1 MQGNLNHFEG
11 TDFPLLDK
19 GRVRHERDAWTPGHS
34 NPFVCFSVV
43 MTSEVEE
50 APPGVTNKAQ
60 EYDDDGGNM
69 NEYDEGRKGGKTERH
84 SRSRSDSRSR
94 RRRRSRRRSRS
105 QSRSKSKSSDSDS
118 RSRSR
123 SRRRRRSHSR
133 RRRDRSDSRDRYRK
147 DRHRRRHGDSEYRRQ
162 RYRYNDDGY
171 DRRGYKR
178 DRRRSPYDRRARDDR
193 QPVEDEAAQLDR
205 TMRTVQVYNLS
216 LKADERNLFEFFSK
230 AGPLVDIRI
239 IKDRASGRSK
249 GFAYVEYEKKD
260 SIVPALSLTGGLL
273 LGQAVMVKTS
283 EAEKNVA
290 WEAAQA
296 AKKQAAL
303 QDQGDSPLGR
313 VKLSNV
319 HPSLSEEFLKPI
331 FEPFGAVSQVQVD
344 RDDAGN
350 SKGNA
355 VIQFRN
361 HDDAVR
367 AVTELAGKIDIQ
379 GMVIGLQLEMPT
391 AGNAGENGVGEATAL
406 DERLDVE
413 ADDGGGFRLSAQSRV
428 ALMNRLAANAGIEV
442 PKMPTIGQGT
452 VETKRRDDVML
463 EQGVL
468 GPASPIPTLCLLLKN
483 AFDPSQESDPNWD
496 EEIAA
501 DIKEEC
507 SKFGQVLFVHVDKNS
522 KVRFV

>member
-1 MQGNLNHFEG
+1 MTEIEDVPSEMDGSAQG
-11 TDFPLLDK
+11 
-19 GRVRHERDAWTPGHS
+19 
-34 NPFVCFSVV
+34 
-43 MTSEVEE
+43 
-50 APPGVTNKAQ
+50 
-60 EYDDDGGNM
+60 YDVKGGNM
-69 NEYDEGRKGGKTERH
+69 KEYDEGRKSERH

-105 QSRSKSKSSDSDS
+105 ESRSKSKSSDGD
-118 RSRSR
+118 SRSR
-123 SRRRRRSHSR
+123 SRRRRRSH
-133 RRRDRSDSRDRYRK
+133 RRRDRSDSRDRYGR
-147 DRHRRRHGDSEYRRQ
+147 DRHLRRHEDSEYRRQ
-162 RYRYNDDGY
+162 RYRYDDDEY
-171 DRRGYKR
+171 DRRGHRR
-178 DRRRSPYDRRARDDR
+178 DRRRSPYDRRGRDDR

-249 GFAYVEYEKKD
+249 GFAYVEFEKKD
-260 SIVPALSLTGGLL
+260 SIVPALSLTGELL

-303 QDQGDSPLGR
+303 QDQGETPLGR

-319 HPSLSEEFLKPI
+319 HPSLSEEFLRPI
-331 FEPFGAVSQVQVD
+331 FEPFGTVSQVQVD
-344 RDDAGN
+344 RDTAGN
-350 SKGNA
+350 SNGNA

-379 GMVIGLQLEMPT
+379 GMVIGLQLEMPS
-391 AGNAGENGVGEATAL
+391 AGNAGENGLGDATAL

-442 PKMPTIGQGT
+442 PKMPTIGQGPA
-452 VETKRRDDVML
+452 ETKRRDDAML
-463 EQGVL
+463 DQGLL

-522 KVRFV
+522 KVLFV

>member
-1 MQGNLNHFEG
+1 
-11 TDFPLLDK
+11 
-19 GRVRHERDAWTPGHS
+19 
-34 NPFVCFSVV
+34 
-43 MTSEVEE
+43 
-50 APPGVTNKAQ
+50 
-60 EYDDDGGNM
+60 
-69 NEYDEGRKGGKTERH
+69 
-84 SRSRSDSRSR
+84 
-94 RRRRSRRRSRS
+94 
-105 QSRSKSKSSDSDS
+105 
-118 RSRSR
+118 
-123 SRRRRRSHSR
+123 
-133 RRRDRSDSRDRYRK
+133 
-147 DRHRRRHGDSEYRRQ
+147 
-162 RYRYNDDGY
+162 
-171 DRRGYKR
+171 
-178 DRRRSPYDRRARDDR
+178 
-193 QPVEDEAAQLDR
+193 
-205 TMRTVQVYNLS
+205 MRTVQVYNLS

-249 GFAYVEYEKKD
+249 GFAYVEFEKKD
-260 SIVPALSLTGGLL
+260 SIVPALSLTGELL

-303 QDQGDSPLGR
+303 QDQGETPLGR

-319 HPSLSEEFLKPI
+319 HPSLSEEFLRPI
-331 FEPFGAVSQVQVD
+331 FEPFGTVSQVQVD
-344 RDDAGN
+344 RDTAGN
-350 SKGNA
+350 SNGNA

-379 GMVIGLQLEMPT
+379 GMVIGLQLEMPS
-391 AGNAGENGVGEATAL
+391 AGNAGENGLGDATAL

-442 PKMPTIGQGT
+442 PKMPTIGQGPA
-452 VETKRRDDVML
+452 ETKRRDDAML
-463 EQGVL
+463 DQGLL

-522 KVRFV
+522 KVLFV

>member
-1 MQGNLNHFEG
+1 
-11 TDFPLLDK
+11 
-19 GRVRHERDAWTPGHS
+19 
-34 NPFVCFSVV
+34 
-43 MTSEVEE
+43 MTGEVEE
-50 APPGVTNKAQ
+50 ASPEVANKAAQ
-60 EYDDDGGNM
+60 EYDGGGGNM
-69 NEYDEGRKGGKTERH
+69 NEYDEGRAGKKTERH

-105 QSRSKSKSSDSDS
+105 QSRSKSRSSDSDS

-123 SRRRRRSHSR
+123 RRRRSRSR
-133 RRRDRSDSRDRYRK
+133 RRRDRSDSRDRYRR

-162 RYRYNDDGY
+162 RNRYDDDDY

-178 DRRRSPYDRRARDDR
+178 DRRRSPYDRRGRVDR

-249 GFAYVEYEKKD
+249 GFAYVEFEKKD
-260 SIVPALSLTGGLL
+260 SIVPALSLTGELL

-303 QDQGDSPLGR
+303 QDKGDSPLGR

-331 FEPFGAVSQVQVD
+331 FEPFGTVSQVQVD

-350 SKGNA
+350 SNGNA

-379 GMVIGLQLEMPT
+379 GMVIGLQLEVPD

-442 PKMPTIGQGT
+442 PKMPTIAQGT
-452 VETKRRDDVML
+452 VQANRQDDVML
-463 EQGVL
+463 EQGAL

-522 KVRFV
+522 KGFVYMKFGDVSAASSAQKALHGRWFNQRQLHAEFQFVPPFNSHFNL